1 MTNHADRFL
10 KPQATAQRRYE
21 ALRARFVDG
30 CSTAEAAKR
39 FGYAPGT
46 LRNIC
51 SEFINNDD
59 PDFFMPKTRRTA
71 DDQERDAPSPA
82 ETRRKRIVALR
93 QTRNL
98 SIYDIADVLKREG
111 LPASPPHIQGVLKDA
126 GLPRLPR
133 RRLADRTGAVQ
144 PEQAPVA
151 DCRAL
156 DLRPRR
162 LRTDFG
168 GLFLFAHDLARLDLD
183 AMLEA
188 GDMPGSAMIPAGCAF
203 RALLALK
210 LWGMGRPSHIMP
222 ESLDEGIA
230 LFAGL
235 NAMPKRASLTEYSCR
250 VDPRRLPGLMDRWH
264 QAVHNLDTTPGGGRS
279 FDLDFHT
286 IPYHG
291 DDALVQKHYVSKRSR
306 RQKGILAFLARDAD
320 ARMFAWANATL
331 SKESQNDEILRF
343 IDAWQERTGVLPVEL
358 VFDSR
363 LTPYANLAKL
373 EAMGIAFLTLRRRT
387 SQMVAQLLAAPR
399 GEWRK
404 VTLANVGRI
413 YRTPRILDRKVRIKD
428 YPGEIRQ
435 IAITDLG
442 HEKPTLL
449 LTNQMT
455 APARDLID
463 RYARRMIIENTI
475 ADAIDFFHMD
485 ALSAAVPMKID
496 LDVQLTLMAGAL
508 YRILGKRVA
517 NRLETAKPRTIFR
530 KLVQASATVD
540 INDAEIV
547 VSLGRRAHNPLLIA
561 AGYAEITEPVPW
573 LDNRALRLRF
583 V

>member
-1 MTNHADRFL
+1 MR
-10 KPQATAQRRYE
+10 
-21 ALRARFVDG
+21 ALFVDRL
-30 CSTAEAAKR
+30 TLDEAARR
-39 FGYAPGT
+39 FGYAPGA
-46 LRNIC
+46 LRNLRAA
-51 SEFINNDD
+51 FRKQ
-59 PDFFMPKTRRTA
+59 PDSPFFLPDRRGKRKPRPGP
-71 DDQERDAPSPA
+71 DRDER
-82 ETRRKRIVALR
+82 IIALR
-93 QTRNL
+93 KEHNM
-98 SIYDIADVLKREG
+98 SAAEIAERLTTQDNMPVSETTVARVLK
-111 LPASPPHIQGVLKDA
+111 QA
-126 GLPRLPR
+126 GLPKLWR
-133 RRLADRTGAVQ
+133 RSAEARAQGTR

-151 DCRAL
+151 DRRAL

-162 LRTDFG
+162 LRTGFG

-183 AMLEA
+183 AMLKA
-188 GDMPGSAMIPAGCAF
+188 SDMPGSAMIPAGCAF

-210 LWGMGRPSHIMP
+210 LWGVGRPSHVMP
-222 ESLDEGIA
+222 ETLDPGLA

-250 VDPRRLPGLMDRWH
+250 IDPRRLPGLMDRWH
-264 QAVHNLDTTPGGGRS
+264 QAVHNLGIELGGGRS

-291 DDALVQKHYVSKRSR
+291 DDALIQKHYVSKRSR

-320 ARMFAWANATL
+320 ARLFAWANAKL
-331 SKESQNDEILRF
+331 SKETQSDEVLRF
-343 IDAWQERTGVLPVEL
+343 IDAWRDRTGAPPAEL

-363 LTPYANLAKL
+363 LTTYANLATL
-373 EAMGIAFLTLRRRT
+373 ETMGIAFLTLRRRT
-387 SQMVAQLLAAPR
+387 PKMVAELLAAPR
-399 GEWRK
+399 GEWRGI
-404 VTLANVGRI
+404 TLTNIGRI
-413 YRTPRILDRKVRIKD
+413 YRTPRILDQKVRIKD
-428 YPGEIRQ
+428 YPGDIRQ
-435 IAITDLG
+435 IVITDLG

-449 LTNQMT
+449 ITNQMT

-496 LDVQLTLMAGAL
+496 LDVQLTVMAGAL

-530 KLVQASATVD
+530 KLVQASATID
-540 INDAEIV
+540 ITDTEIV

-561 AGYAEITEPVPW
+561 ASYAEITEPVPW
-573 LDNRALRLRF
+573 LDNRTLRLRF

>member
-1 MTNHADRFL
+1 MHNLAQRFL
-10 KPQATAQRRYE
+10 TPKNSTHRRYE
-21 ALRARFVDG
+21 ALRALFVDRL
-30 CSTAEAAKR
+30 TLDEAAQR
-39 FGYAPGT
+39 FGYAPGA
-46 LRNIC
+46 LRNLRAA
-51 SEFINNDD
+51 FHKQ
-59 PDFFMPKTRRTA
+59 PDSPFFLPDRRGQRKPRPGP
-71 DDQERDAPSPA
+71 DRD
-82 ETRRKRIVALR
+82 ERIVALR
-93 QTRNL
+93 KEHSR
-98 SIYDIADVLKREG
+98 SAAEIAERLTTQDNMPVSETTVARVLK
-111 LPASPPHIQGVLKDA
+111 QA
-126 GLPRLPR
+126 GLPKLWR
-133 RRLADRTGAVQ
+133 RSAAARAQGTR

-151 DCRAL
+151 DRPAL

-162 LRTDFG
+162 LRTGFG

-183 AMLEA
+183 AMLKA
-188 GDMPGSAMIPAGCAF
+188 SDMPGSAMIPAGCAF

-210 LWGMGRPSHIMP
+210 LWGVGRPSHVMP
-222 ESLDEGIA
+222 ETLDEGIA
-230 LFAGL
+230 LFAGR

-250 VDPRRLPGLMDRWH
+250 VDPRRLPGLMDHWH
-264 QAVHNLDTTPGGGRS
+264 QAVHNLDIALGGGRS

-291 DDALVQKHYVSKRSR
+291 DDALIQKHYVSKRSR

-320 ARMFAWANATL
+320 ARLFAWANATL
-331 SKESQNDEILRF
+331 SRETQNDEILRF
-343 IDAWQERTGVLPVEL
+343 VDAWQDRTGAPPAEL

-363 LTPYANLAKL
+363 LTTYANLATL
-373 EAMGIAFLTLRRRT
+373 ETMGIAFLTLRRRT
-387 SQMVAQLLAAPR
+387 PKMVAKLLAVPR
-399 GEWRK
+399 GEWRGI
-404 VTLANVGRI
+404 TLTNIGRI
-413 YRTPRILDRKVRIKD
+413 YRTPRILDQKVRIKD

-435 IAITDLG
+435 IVITDLG

-449 LTNQMT
+449 ITNQMT

-496 LDVQLTLMAGAL
+496 LDVQLTVMAGAL

-530 KLVQASATVD
+530 KLVQASATID
-540 INDAEIV
+540 IKDTEIV

-561 AGYAEITEPVPW
+561 ASYAEITEPVPW
-573 LDNRALRLRF
+573 LDNRTLRLRF